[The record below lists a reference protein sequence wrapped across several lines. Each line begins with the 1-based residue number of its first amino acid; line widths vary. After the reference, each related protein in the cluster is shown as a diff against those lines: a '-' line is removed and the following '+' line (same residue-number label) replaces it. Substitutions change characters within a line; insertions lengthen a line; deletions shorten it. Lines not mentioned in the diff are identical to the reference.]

1 MYVKFS
7 TLPPE
12 LSPEEHEA
20 ALLQLAQGLIAIARV
35 WRDGASATL
44 TDPDGFL
51 RNIHAGLAGLNAY
64 VRRQDDLRAFGQRNS
79 RDFCGRDDTLVSI
92 IDFLKGLFLR

>member
-12 LSPEEHEA
+12 PSPEEHEA
-20 ALLQLAQGLIAIARV
+20 RLVQLAHGLIANAHT
-35 WRDGASATL
+35 WRDGTSATL

-51 RNIHAGLAGLNAY
+51 RNINAGLAGLNAY
-64 VRRQDDLRAFGQRNS
+64 VRRQEDLRAFSQKKS
-79 RDFCGRDDTLVSI
+79 ADFCGRDDTISI